1 MARWT
6 LFPYPHRYQ
15 YDSTDLAAQWQRLH
29 LGDQEPLPSDQQV
42 LEAWVL
48 FHNGHFEQAMQ
59 LGLAAGAAGITVA
72 NWATITYARY
82 LERRERDR
90 QDLFMEAAERA
101 QTQTQSEPNNANAWY
116 CYGYAL
122 QHYSQGI
129 SVARALAQGLGNK
142 VKQSLEHVITLSSAH
157 VDARIALGAFHAEV
171 IDKVGPL
178 IGGMTYGAKKDTAL
192 RVFHEALQ
200 LQPESALG
208 RTEYA
213 NALIMLEGEARMDE
227 ATALYEQ
234 AANTPALD
242 AVQCLAVE
250 MAQTELANE
259 DWVAAALLPPSQ
271 HRPSRAG
278 MVKV

>member
-1 MARWT
+1 MAKWT

-15 YDSTDLAAQWQRLH
+15 YDSANLAAQWQHLH

-42 LEAWVL
+42 LAAWVQ
-48 FHNGHFEQAMQ
+48 FHNGNFEQATQ
-59 LGLAAGAAGITVA
+59 EGLAAGTAGITVA
-72 NWATITYARY
+72 NLATITYARY

-90 QDLFMEAAERA
+90 QDLFIGAAERA
-101 QTQTQSEPNNANAWY
+101 RIQTQSEPDNANAWY

-129 SVARALAQGLGNK
+129 SVARALAQGVGNK
-142 VKQSLEHVITLSSAH
+142 VKQSLEHVMALSPAH
-157 VDARIALGAFHAEV
+157 ADARIALGAFHAEV

-178 IGGMTYGAKKDTAL
+178 IGGMTYGAKKDTSL
-192 RVFHEALQ
+192 RMFHEALQ

-213 NALIMLEGEARMDE
+213 NALIMLEGEARMAE
-227 ATALYEQ
+227 ATILYEQ
-234 AANTPALD
+234 AASTPAQD
-242 AVQCLAVE
+242 AAQYLAAE

-259 DWVAAALLPPSQ
+259 DWSATALPPPSQ
-271 HRPSRAG
+271 H
-278 MVKV
+278 